1 MTSDKSNA
9 PGLPPR
15 LADALEA
22 MAGERRSLQV
32 LEQIFTDDPA
42 DGSAASVDPDAE
54 DAAMGARLA
63 ARTRSHA
70 LRAQRVL
77 SIATGLEP
85 TAVDASVLGAATL
98 HDGAGETGDDDGVVA
113 DRSEDLDTAK
123 LLAITQAHHDRGDS
137 RPG

>member
-32 LEQIFTDDPA
+32 IEQIFTDDP
-42 DGSAASVDPDAE
+42 DDEVAAPTDRDAA

-63 ARTRSHA
+63 ARTRTHA
-70 LRAQRVL
+70 LRAQHAL
-77 SIATGLEP
+77 GIAAGLAP
-85 TAVDASVLGAATL
+85 LAPSAAVFDAPALDDSS
-98 HDGAGETGDDDGVVA
+98 GEGGVDGVVA
-113 DRSEDLDTAK
+113 DVGEDLDTAK
-123 LLAITQAHHDRGDS
+123 LLAITQAHQDHDDS